1 MQRNI
6 TEQTSGWRGWT
17 LNADTSSN
25 YLGYPGI
32 YFIMSLFR
40 FEIFISHIIFRF
52 MVWNIIHFGSRCL
65 YQFIFL
71 AQWAVPELYIML
83 WFILLSQWAVP
94 ELYIML
100 WFMLLSQW
108 AVPELYIMLWFI
120 LLSQWAVLELYI
132 MLWFKLLSQWAVL
145 ELYSALI
152 YAARPLSSIWALL
165 KLTSNNAGSKSWRC
179 DESIGRCLH
188 DINI

>member
-1 MQRNI
+1 MLLHNLDDYSEYPGWIMQRNI

-83 WFILLSQWAVP
+83 WFILLSQWAV
-94 ELYIML
+94 
-100 WFMLLSQW
+100 
-108 AVPELYIMLWFI
+108 
-120 LLSQWAVLELYI
+120 LELYI